1 MYVLNF
7 TLFGTCIWLLTS
19 YVITS
24 TTIKLYRYSAAPN
37 EVNVGMIWYVSDVT
51 LISDHTKESLR
62 VIAPAGWN
70 PEYVNDVTD

>member
-37 EVNVGMIWYVSDVT
+37 EVNVGMISDVT
-51 LISDHTKESLR
+51 LISDHTKEIVKGDRTCWLKSR
-62 VIAPAGWN
+62 IR
-70 PEYVNDVTD
+70 NDVTD